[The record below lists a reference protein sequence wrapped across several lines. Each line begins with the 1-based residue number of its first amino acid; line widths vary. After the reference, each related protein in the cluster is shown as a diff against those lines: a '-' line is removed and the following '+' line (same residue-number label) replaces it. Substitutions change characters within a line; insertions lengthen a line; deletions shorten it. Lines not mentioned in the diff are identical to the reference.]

1 MQAFVLSAEGKGG
14 QGWMVVNKSV
24 PFLLFVVVY
33 LIWEVISEAKNGRL
47 VPIGYASCVFF
58 LVFFVVG
65 IVGNLLVATIAY
77 FKLGHWALEA
87 GVINASLKVAAYCG
101 VPVGAGIWMLSWLKS
116 RKDKKRH

>member
-1 MQAFVLSAEGKGG
+1 MKPKTV
-14 QGWMVVNKSV
+14 GWY
-24 PFLLFVVVY
+24 LLGTLVVY
-33 LIWEVISEAKNGRL
+33 
-47 VPIGYASCVFF
+47 FF

-87 GVINASLKVAAYCG
+87 DVINASLKVAAYCG

-116 RKDKKRH
+116 RKDKKGTGIWKK